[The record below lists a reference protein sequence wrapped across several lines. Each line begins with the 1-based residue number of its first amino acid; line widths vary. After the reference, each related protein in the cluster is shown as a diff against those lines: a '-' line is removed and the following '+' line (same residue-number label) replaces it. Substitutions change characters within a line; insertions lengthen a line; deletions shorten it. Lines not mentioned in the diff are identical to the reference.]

1 MRIGIAVDSHGRASS
16 PQRPTPDWESIKDQ
30 ALTAEAVGFD
40 AVFVPD
46 HLIYPSENGNT
57 GCWESVSL
65 AAGLAAVTSTIEIG
79 HSMFN
84 APYRSPALVAKIA
97 ETLDEISGGRY
108 ILGIGAGNTP
118 DSDYAA
124 FGFEADKRYS
134 RFAEAIEIIHGLLKN
149 GRVDFEGKYW
159 SARNADLVLRGP
171 RPQGPPIVI
180 AAWGPKMMHLT
191 ARFADVWNGWVPVEK
206 GPSIETFRPMVDEL
220 ERACQ
225 EVGKDPATL
234 RRSLDIQ
241 VDPLSLH
248 DEGEKPITGTSEEI
262 AEAILVF
269 RDIGIDEVRC
279 YPYWPM
285 PEKPGDRRKMIESMA
300 EIVDLVHAG
309 NEIQFISKD

>member
-1 MRIGIAVDSHGRASS
+1 MRISIAIDSHGKAIS
-16 PQRPTPDWESIKDQ
+16 PQRPAPTWENIRDQ
-30 ALTAEAVGFD
+30 AFVAEAVGFN

-46 HLIYPSENGNT
+46 HLLYHSEEGNT

-65 AAGLAAVTSTIEIG
+65 AAGLAAVTSTIQIG

-108 ILGIGAGNTP
+108 ILGIGAGNVP
-118 DSDYAA
+118 ASEYAA
-124 FGFEADKRYS
+124 FGIQADKRYS
-134 RFAEAIEIIHGLLKN
+134 RFAEAIEIIHELLKS
-149 GRVDFEGKYW
+149 GRVDFAGEYW

-191 ARFADVWNGWVPVEK
+191 ARFADVWNGWVPVEQ
-206 GPSIETFRPMVDEL
+206 GPSVESFRPMVAEL

-225 EVGKDPATL
+225 EVGRDPATL

-241 VDPLSLH
+241 VDQLGLC
-248 DEGEKPITGTSEEI
+248 DEGEKPIAGSSEEI
-262 AEAILVF
+262 AEAILAF
-269 RDIGIDEVRC
+269 QEIGVDEVRC

-285 PEKPGDRRKMIESMA
+285 PEMPGDRQKMIESMA
-300 EIVDLVHAG
+300 KIVDLVHTG
-309 NEIQFISKD
+309 

>member
-16 PQRPTPDWESIKDQ
+16 PQRPAPTWESIREQ
-30 ALTAEAVGFD
+30 ALAAEVVGFD

-46 HLIYPSENGNT
+46 HLLYHSEDGNI

-65 AAGLAAVTSTIEIG
+65 AAALAAVTSTIEIG

-97 ETLDEISGGRY
+97 ETLGEISGGRY
-108 ILGIGAGNTP
+108 ILGIGAGNVP
-118 DSDYAA
+118 ASDYAA
-124 FGFEADKRYS
+124 FGVQVDKRYS
-134 RFAEAIEIIHGLLKN
+134 RFAEAIEIIHDLLKN
-149 GRVDFEGKYW
+149 GRVDFVGKYW
-159 SARNADLVLRGP
+159 SARNTDLVLRGP

-206 GPSIETFRPMVDEL
+206 GPSVESFRPMVEEL

-241 VDPLSLH
+241 VDTLSRH
-248 DEGEKPITGTSEEI
+248 DEGEEPIAGTSEEI
-262 AEAILVF
+262 AEAILAF
-269 RDIGIDEVRC
+269 QEIGVDEVRC

-309 NEIQFISKD
+309 

>member
-1 MRIGIAVDSHGRASS
+1 MRIGIAVDSHGRASL
-16 PQRPTPDWESIKDQ
+16 PQRPATTWESIKDQ
-30 ALTAEAVGFD
+30 ALAAEAVGFD

-46 HLIYPSENGNT
+46 HLLYHSDDGNT

-65 AAGLAAVTSTIEIG
+65 AAALAAVTSTIEIG
-79 HSMFN
+79 HSVFN

-108 ILGIGAGNTP
+108 ILGIGAGNVP

-124 FGFEADKRYS
+124 FGIQADKRHS
-134 RFAEAIEIIHGLLKN
+134 RFAEAIEIIHDLLKN

-191 ARFADVWNGWVPVEK
+191 ARFADMWNGWVPVEK
-206 GPSIETFRPMVDEL
+206 GPSTESFRPMVEGL

-225 EVGKDPATL
+225 KAGRDPATL

-241 VDPLSLH
+241 VDLLSLH
-248 DEGEKPITGTSEEI
+248 GEGEKPIAGTSEEI
-262 AEAILVF
+262 AEAMLAF
-269 RDIGIDEVRC
+269 REIGVDEVRC
-279 YPYWPM
+279 YPYWPIS
-285 PEKPGDRRKMIESMA
+285 ETPGDRRKMIESMA

-309 NEIQFISKD
+309 

>member
-1 MRIGIAVDSHGRASS
+1 MRISIAIDSHGKTIS
-16 PQRPTPDWESIKDQ
+16 PQRPAPTWENIRDQ
-30 ALTAEAVGFD
+30 AFAAEAVGFN

-46 HLIYPSENGNT
+46 HLLYHSEEGNT

-65 AAGLAAVTSTIEIG
+65 AAGLAAVTSTIQIG

-108 ILGIGAGNTP
+108 ILGIGAGNVP
-118 DSDYAA
+118 ASDYAA
-124 FGFEADKRYS
+124 FGIQADKRYS
-134 RFAEAIEIIHGLLKN
+134 RFAEAIEIIHELLKS
-149 GRVDFEGKYW
+149 GRVDFAGEYW

-180 AAWGPKMMHLT
+180 AAWGPKMMQLT
-191 ARFADVWNGWVPVEK
+191 ARFADVWNGWVPVEQ
-206 GPSIETFRPMVDEL
+206 GPSVESFRPMVAEL

-225 EVGKDPATL
+225 EVGRDPATL

-241 VDPLSLH
+241 VDQLGLY
-248 DEGEKPITGTSEEI
+248 DEGEKPIAGSSEEI
-262 AEAILVF
+262 AEAILAF
-269 RDIGIDEVRC
+269 QEIGVDEVRC

-285 PEKPGDRRKMIESMA
+285 PETPGDRQKMIESMA
-300 EIVDLVHAG
+300 KIVDLVHTG
-309 NEIQFISKD
+309 

>member
-1 MRIGIAVDSHGRASS
+1 
-16 PQRPTPDWESIKDQ
+16 
-30 ALTAEAVGFD
+30 
-40 AVFVPD
+40 
-46 HLIYPSENGNT
+46 
-57 GCWESVSL
+57 
-65 AAGLAAVTSTIEIG
+65 
-79 HSMFN
+79 MFN

-97 ETLDEISGGRY
+97 KTLDEISGGRY

-124 FGFEADKRYS
+124 FGFQADKRYS
-134 RFAEAIEIIHGLLKN
+134 RFAEAIEIIHDLLKN

-159 SARNADLVLRGP
+159 SARNTDLVLRGP

-191 ARFADVWNGWVPVEK
+191 AQFADVWNGWVPVEK
-206 GPSIETFRPMVDEL
+206 GPSVESFRPMVEEL

-241 VDPLSLH
+241 VDPLSRH
-248 DEGEKPITGTSEEI
+248 DEGEKPIAGSSEEI
-262 AEAILVF
+262 AEAILAF
-269 RDIGIDEVRC
+269 QEIGVDEVRC
-279 YPYWPM
+279 YPDWPM
-285 PEKPGDRRKMIESMA
+285 PEMPGDRRNMIESMS

-309 NEIQFISKD
+309 

>member
-1 MRIGIAVDSHGRASS
+1 MRISIAIDSHGKANS
-16 PQRPTPDWESIKDQ
+16 PQRPAPTWENIRDQ
-30 ALTAEAVGFD
+30 AFAAEAVGFN

-46 HLIYPSENGNT
+46 HLLYHSEEGNT

-65 AAGLAAVTSTIEIG
+65 AAGLAAVTSTIQIG

-108 ILGIGAGNTP
+108 ILGIGAGNVP
-118 DSDYAA
+118 ASDYAA
-124 FGFEADKRYS
+124 FGIQADKRYS
-134 RFAEAIEIIHGLLKN
+134 RFAEAIEIIHELLKS
-149 GRVDFEGKYW
+149 GRVDFAGEYW

-180 AAWGPKMMHLT
+180 AAWGPKMMQLT
-191 ARFADVWNGWVPVEK
+191 ARFADVWNGWVPVEQ
-206 GPSIETFRPMVDEL
+206 GPSVESFRPMVAEL

-225 EVGKDPATL
+225 EVGRDPATL

-241 VDPLSLH
+241 VDQLGLC
-248 DEGEKPITGTSEEI
+248 DEGEKPIAGSSEEI
-262 AEAILVF
+262 AEAILAF
-269 RDIGIDEVRC
+269 QEIGVDEVRC

-285 PEKPGDRRKMIESMA
+285 PEMPGDRQKMIESMA
-300 EIVDLVHAG
+300 KIVDLVHTG
-309 NEIQFISKD
+309 

>member
-1 MRIGIAVDSHGRASS
+1 MRISIAIDSHGKAIS
-16 PQRPTPDWESIKDQ
+16 PQRLAPTWENIRDQ
-30 ALTAEAVGFD
+30 AFVAEAVGFN

-46 HLIYPSENGNT
+46 HLLYHSEEGNT

-65 AAGLAAVTSTIEIG
+65 AAGLAAVTSTIQIG

-108 ILGIGAGNTP
+108 ILGIGAGNVP
-118 DSDYAA
+118 ASEYAA
-124 FGFEADKRYS
+124 FGIEADKRYS
-134 RFAEAIEIIHGLLKN
+134 RFAEAIEIIHELLKS
-149 GRVDFEGKYW
+149 GRVDFAGEYW

-191 ARFADVWNGWVPVEK
+191 ARFADVWNGWVPVEQ
-206 GPSIETFRPMVDEL
+206 GPSVESFRPMVAEL

-225 EVGKDPATL
+225 EVGRDPATL

-241 VDPLSLH
+241 VDQLGLC
-248 DEGEKPITGTSEEI
+248 DEGEKPIAGSSEEI
-262 AEAILVF
+262 AEAILAF
-269 RDIGIDEVRC
+269 QEIGVDEVRC

-285 PEKPGDRRKMIESMA
+285 PEMSGDRQKMIESMA
-300 EIVDLVHAG
+300 KIVDLVHTG
-309 NEIQFISKD
+309 

>member
-1 MRIGIAVDSHGRASS
+1 MRISIAIDSHGKAIS
-16 PQRPTPDWESIKDQ
+16 PQRPAPTCENIRDQ
-30 ALTAEAVGFD
+30 AFVAEAVGFN

-46 HLIYPSENGNT
+46 HLLYHSEEGNT

-65 AAGLAAVTSTIEIG
+65 AAGLAAVTSTIQIG

-108 ILGIGAGNTP
+108 ILGIGAGNVP
-118 DSDYAA
+118 ASEYAA
-124 FGFEADKRYS
+124 FGIQADKRYS
-134 RFAEAIEIIHGLLKN
+134 RFAEAIEIIHELLKS
-149 GRVDFEGKYW
+149 GRVDFAGEYW

-191 ARFADVWNGWVPVEK
+191 ARFADVWNGWVPVEQ
-206 GPSIETFRPMVDEL
+206 GPSVESFRPMVAEL

-225 EVGKDPATL
+225 EVGRDPATL

-241 VDPLSLH
+241 VDQLGLC
-248 DEGEKPITGTSEEI
+248 DEGEKPIAGSSEEI
-262 AEAILVF
+262 AEAILAF
-269 RDIGIDEVRC
+269 QEIGVDEVRC

-285 PEKPGDRRKMIESMA
+285 PEMPGDRQKMIESMA
-300 EIVDLVHAG
+300 KIVDLVHTG
-309 NEIQFISKD
+309 